1 MKSIFT
7 RIIEGEIHG
16 NIIAEDKHNIAL
28 LDAFPIAYGHTLC
41 IPKKQIDK
49 LFELPLEDY
58 LSLQEF
64 TYSIAKALEKA
75 IECKR
80 IGEMVLGLEVPHAH
94 IHLIPIQK
102 ESDLSFAN
110 PRLQFSQE
118 EYQLMKEKIQSFL

>member
-1 MKSIFT
+1 MKTIFSQ
-7 RIIEGEIHG
+7 IIEREIPA
-16 NIIAEDKHNIAL
+16 NIIAEDEHNIAI

-41 IPKKQIDK
+41 IPKNPVDK
-49 LFELPLEDY
+49 LFDLPIKDY

-64 TYSIAKALEKA
+64 TYSIANALEQA
-75 IECKR
+75 MECKR

-110 PRLQFSQE
+110 PRLKFSDQ
-118 EYQLMKEKIQSFL
+118 EYQKMIEDIQKLL